1 MAAPLCPERARAAPA
16 RRSGAAV
23 PLAASCLLAL
33 GLFAAGCAGAPPVGS
48 RFPYDPGQSVT
59 VQGVVS
65 DRAGNRIDDVQVILE
80 ASRLGVGVYPPGQ
93 RKREIVTGST
103 RTDADGEFGLQLGWN
118 RRYNHF
124 ELVVGV
130 PVASP
135 QGEVLQELARVD
147 ITRRLKQG
155 TPVAVPV
162 TLEDT
167 AFLTTLREFLR
178 GLRTQDEQ
186 RVYRETGK
194 PDRVDRIKYPDRDES
209 AWWFFRLGKVYRF
222 RDGKLERVEDF
233 APVNP
238 L

>member
-1 MAAPLCPERARAAPA
+1 MAASPRPERARGAAPA
-16 RRSGAAV
+16 RRPGAAV
-23 PLAASCLLAL
+23 LLAL
-33 GLFAAGCAGAPPVGS
+33 AFGLTAAGCAGAPPVGA
-48 RFPYDPGQSVT
+48 RFPYDAGQTVN

-65 DRAGNRIDDVQVILE
+65 DRAGNAVDDVQVILE

-103 RTDADGEFGLQLGWN
+103 RTNAKGEFGLQLGWN

-135 QGEVLQELARVD
+135 QGEILQELARVD
-147 ITRRLKQG
+147 ITRRLRQG
-155 TPVAVPV
+155 SPVAVPV

-186 RVYRETGK
+186 RVYRETGQ

-209 AWWFFRLGKVYRF
+209 AWWYFRLGKVYRF
-222 RDGKLERVEDF
+222 RDGRLERVEDF